1 MTTPKLPGQVPSNEQ
16 EQLIQNAADHWR
28 TVGNEAPVQ
37 AITRIEEAAK
47 QLIGLTTLL
56 QGIYFAIFAFSDV
69 RKQVGALNL
78 PIPHGLVLLLFFL
91 PLLLWLISLY
101 CATRVFVPQP
111 RPEVN
116 LNDMSISGWQ
126 NIKQTYEQ
134 TAEKKLRWLRW
145 SHMLLVISFGV
156 LVILLVVLALLPPP
170 PASGPT
176 QIIIVTPTPAP

>member
-28 TVGNEAPVQ
+28 AVGNEAPVQ

-69 RKQVGALNL
+69 RKQVGALNF
-78 PIPHGLVLLLFFL
+78 PIPHGLVLLLFFI

-111 RPEVN
+111 RPVVN

-145 SHMLLVISFGV
+145 SHILLVTSFGV

-170 PASGPT
+170 SASGPT

>member
-78 PIPHGLVLLLFFL
+78 AIPNGLVLLLFFL

-116 LNDMSISGWQ
+116 LNDIDTDACSIVQWRHPSTPFLAPLLKTYTKEIMGAE
-126 NIKQTYEQ
+126 NPYGEKLTARFGIKRK
-134 TAEKKLRWLRW
+134 AKIAR
-145 SHMLLVISFGV
+145 
-156 LVILLVVLALLPPP
+156 
-170 PASGPT
+170 
-176 QIIIVTPTPAP
+176 